1 MKYLVVKGWLGFG
14 DRLETLKMAVKYAQT
29 YNLKIYVDWRDSMWS
44 HGNESFYTYFKLINM
59 PILQSLDEIPADATV
74 YPPYWK
80 DRLNEQITREINDKK
95 GELGI
100 DLGIIDK
107 PFDTDVL
114 VVSSIGN
121 RLLFTDGQFFAN
133 CFKVVDQR
141 VLQKIRERKS
151 RFPIEQSWGIHIRGT
166 DRLRPH
172 KRMISVQ
179 SIASLVTCYGG
190 LNNVKMTV
198 VSDDKDNLEIW
209 KRYYPESFVASEL
222 SVQQNSTA
230 GNHNLDKDKLK
241 FTKDEMN
248 VDLLADFFTLALT
261 QKVYTTCKDS
271 RFTKEAQRLHPYV
284 NSILG

>member
-59 PILQSLDEIPADATV
+59 PVLQSLDEIPADATV

-80 DRLNEQITREINDKK
+80 DRLNEQITHEMNDKK